1 MRANDLAYFTTPSL
15 PTELE
20 AILLVTEALDL
31 PDRPGPAP
39 KRSDEDDDDLED
51 EDDDPSSRM
60 RSAATSTNSRPPRN
74 IRQAPKKNDSDSE
87 FEFDM

>member
-1 MRANDLAYFTTPSL
+1 MVYSLTTF
-15 PTELE
+15 TELE

-31 PDRPGPAP
+31 PERSGPSV
-39 KRSDEDDDDLED
+39 RRDDGSDSEDL

-60 RSAATSTNSRPPRN
+60 RSAATSTNAR
-74 IRQAPKKNDSDSE
+74 APKNLRSAQKKTGDSDSD